1 MIDRGA
7 HAGEARGSRFGR
19 LGDVVPFV
27 IMVLAVLLGWQIV
40 VGLLIAR
47 APPQVA
53 LTVAPGSALALRRA
67 AEAELVANEPE
78 DARALAAEALARA
91 PFDARAL
98 RTYGLGLAHAGQ
110 VDEADEVITLAGN
123 WSLRDDRAHAWL
135 VDRRLRQGSYA
146 SAFAHA
152 DTLARRREAQW
163 PAVFRLYTTAA
174 KLDPRALGTL
184 VNLLASRPPW
194 TSDYLSTL
202 DATAEDGVVFA
213 NLAIGLQRTEAPLS
227 DDHLRTL
234 YSGWLRRQQI
244 PGLREIRR
252 QIGRPSLDVLLP
264 NASFERPDGPV
275 PFEWMLPDQ
284 PGLSALITADDVR
297 QGQQALRVEYDGRS
311 SGVATEQLLLLPPG
325 RFVFTGDQKV
335 ESGTPRLRWILSCYE
350 TPLVLVS
357 LDSMA
362 TPLGEWR
369 PFEQTFT
376 VPSAG
381 CTGQWLRLMPVPG
394 DRRAAS
400 ATWFDHLALRRS
412 F

>member
-27 IMVLAVLLGWQIV
+27 MMVLAVLLGWQIV

-152 DTLARRREAQW
+152 DTLARRREAHW
-163 PAVFRLYTTAA
+163 PQVFSLYTTAA
-174 KLDPRALGTL
+174 KLDPRAVSAL
-184 VNLLASRPPW
+184 VNLIATRPPW
-194 TSDYLSTL
+194 APDYLTQL
-202 DATAEDGVVFA
+202 DRTAEDAVVLA
-213 NLAIGLQRTEAPLS
+213 RIAIGLERLGKPLS
-227 DDHLRTL
+227 DDELVL
-234 YSGWLRRQQI
+234 VYSGWLRRQQI
-244 PGLREIRR
+244 PGLKEIRR
-252 QIGRPSLDVLLP
+252 QLGRPSLAVLLA
-264 NASFERPDGPV
+264 NGSFEEAEAPP

-357 LDSMA
+357 LDSMS
-362 TPLGEWR
+362 TSLGEWR

-376 VPSAG
+376 VPGAG